1 MELSK
6 VDTTGMILGRNVIS
20 FFFFLNLGKYL
31 ASDNTIKRVIYDD
44 QEVTDHQKIN
54 SHIFSFYKKL
64 FEERLQNDSKKLLEF
79 LKNIPVQSFT
89 EQQKKIC
96 EGELTEKEIYQST
109 ISMENNK
116 SPGNDGLTK
125 EFYCTFWRE
134 IKNTFLNS
142 LRESKCL
149 KAVSTSQ
156 RQVIIR
162 LIEKPNK
169 DKRCFSLLNIDQKHI
184 KNIRSKIGE
193 RSIFNRFRSDCIRQ
207 QQVLRRKWKAQS

>member
-6 VDTTGMILGRNVIS
+6 VDATGMILGRNLIS

-184 KNIRSKIGE
+184 KNVRSKIGE

>member
-1 MELSK
+1 M
-6 VDTTGMILGRNVIS
+6 
-20 FFFFLNLGKYL
+20 NLGKYL

-149 KAVSTSQ
+149 KAVSTS
-156 RQVIIR
+156 
-162 LIEKPNK
+162 K
-169 DKRCFSLLNIDQKHI
+169 DKS
-184 KNIRSKIGE
+184 
-193 RSIFNRFRSDCIRQ
+193 
-207 QQVLRRKWKAQS
+207 